1 MRTAK
6 ASTRSPPDCDATIVQ
21 FSDSLT
27 EPASVVSIESVAFQ
41 YLAATGA
48 VAIVMGRGEARIV
61 QAAAMDRHQQFYG
74 VVDDLIWV
82 SDRRVARRIVRT
94 AKKRQQRDVRKTARS
109 LGLKYAEHDKTIARA
124 QETALELERGLRLAR
139 ASGALSFFHQEYQ
152 TRRRNA
158 AERGVRFMSFRRA
171 EMRFRRV
178 LIARL
183 ARDGAIDKTVVD
195 EVFHAWD

>member
-1 MRTAK
+1 MKTAK
-6 ASTRSPPDCDATIVQ
+6 ALTISRPDSAKTTVQ

-27 EPASVVSIESVAFQ
+27 EPATVVSIDSVAFQ

-48 VAIVMGRGEARIV
+48 VAIVIGRGGAQVV
-61 QAAAMDRHQQFYG
+61 QAAAVDRHQQYYG
-74 VVDDLIWV
+74 AVEDLIWV

-94 AKKRQQRDVRKTARS
+94 AKKRQRDVRKTAKS
-109 LGLKYAEHDKTIARA
+109 LGIRYAEHDQTIERA
-124 QETALELERGLRLAR
+124 QETALELERGLRLAK
-139 ASGALSFFHQEYQ
+139 ANGALRLFHQEYQ
-152 TRRRNA
+152 TRRRDA

-178 LIARL
+178 LIASL
-183 ARDGAIDKTVVD
+183 ASGGAIDKSVVS

>member
-1 MRTAK
+1 MKTAK
-6 ASTRSPPDCDATIVQ
+6 ASTTLPPASGATIVP

-48 VAIVMGRGEARIV
+48 VAIVIGRGGDRVV
-61 QAAAMDRHQQFYG
+61 QAAALDRHQLYYG
-74 VVDDLIWV
+74 AVKDLIWV

-94 AKKRQQRDVRKTARS
+94 AKKRQRDVRKTAKS
-109 LGLKYAEHDKTIARA
+109 LGIRYAEHDETIARA
-124 QETALELERGLRLAR
+124 QEAALELERGLRLAK
-139 ASGALSFFHQEYQ
+139 ANGALSFFHQEYQ
-152 TRRRNA
+152 TRRRDA

-183 ARDGAIDKTVVD
+183 ARGGAIDKSVVS

>member
-1 MRTAK
+1 MKTAK
-6 ASTRSPPDCDATIVQ
+6 ASTTSPPASGATIVP

-27 EPASVVSIESVAFQ
+27 EPASVVSIDRVAFQ

-48 VAIVMGRGEARIV
+48 VAIVIGRGGVRVV
-61 QAAAMDRHQQFYG
+61 QAAALDRHQLYYG
-74 VVDDLIWV
+74 AVEDLVWV
-82 SDRRVARRIVRT
+82 NDRRVARRIVRT
-94 AKKRQQRDVRKTARS
+94 AKKRQRDVRKTAKS
-109 LGLKYAEHDKTIARA
+109 LGIRYAEHDETIARA
-124 QETALELERGLRLAR
+124 QETALELERGLRLAK
-139 ASGALSFFHQEYQ
+139 ANGALSFFHQEYQ
-152 TRRRNA
+152 TRRRDA

-183 ARDGAIDKTVVD
+183 ASGGAIDKSVVS

>member
-1 MRTAK
+1 MKTAK
-6 ASTRSPPDCDATIVQ
+6 ASTTSPPASGATIVP
-21 FSDSLT
+21 FSDNLT
-27 EPASVVSIESVAFQ
+27 EPATVVSIDSVAFQ

-48 VAIVMGRGEARIV
+48 VAIVISRGGALVV
-61 QAAAMDRHQQFYG
+61 QAAAVDRHQQYYG
-74 VVDDLIWV
+74 AVEDLIWV

-94 AKKRQQRDVRKTARS
+94 AKKRQRDVRKTAKS
-109 LGLKYAEHDKTIARA
+109 LGIRYAEHDQTIERA
-124 QETALELERGLRLAR
+124 QETALELERGLRLAK
-139 ASGALSFFHQEYQ
+139 ANGALSFFHQEYQ
-152 TRRRNA
+152 TRRRDA

-183 ARDGAIDKTVVD
+183 ARGGAIDKSVVS